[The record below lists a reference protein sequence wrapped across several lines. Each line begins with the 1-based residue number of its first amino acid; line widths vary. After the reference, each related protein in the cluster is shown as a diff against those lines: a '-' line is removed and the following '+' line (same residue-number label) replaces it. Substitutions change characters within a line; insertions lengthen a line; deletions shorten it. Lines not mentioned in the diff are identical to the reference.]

1 MLIGETL
8 RAQLDVLRFPSLW
21 ENSNIANAQR
31 KKESNKLT
39 RKRRGESK
47 ARPEKEMREKQN
59 NWTAWVAC

>member
-31 KKESNKLT
+31 KKEIKKINKGKKKGKKQSKT
-39 RKRRGESK
+39 GEGDEETN
-47 ARPEKEMREKQN
+47 RTIEQLG
-59 NWTAWVAC
+59 